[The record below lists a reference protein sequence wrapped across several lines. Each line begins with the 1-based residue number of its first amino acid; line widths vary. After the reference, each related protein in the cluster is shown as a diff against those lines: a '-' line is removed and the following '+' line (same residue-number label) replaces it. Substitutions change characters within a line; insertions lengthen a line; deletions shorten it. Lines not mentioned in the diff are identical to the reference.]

1 MRTGFYDVQTRRGDG
16 DEELTVR
23 DLLLELLEL
32 HLRLLHGL
40 PRLLDLGLGLLHGLP
55 RLLDLGLGLLDAFLN
70 PLDLGLGLLHGLLG
84 LVLPVDEEEHR
95 SDEEQQEGAVK
106 VEFPDDLHGSR
117 KTNQRTVRRVWEE
130 RHAQQRPERERA

>member
-32 HLRLLHGL
+32 HLRLLDAFLNPLDLDLGLLDGL
-40 PRLLDLGLGLLHGLP
+40 PRLLDLGLGL
-55 RLLDLGLGLLDAFLN
+55 
-70 PLDLGLGLLHGLLG
+70 
-84 LVLPVDEEEHR
+84 VLSVDKEEHR